1 MSLQAWQA
9 WSMSTGYFID
19 TRKWK
24 MPLSQYMFFWNAQC
38 ELSHEQPSK
47 NKLSQVWDR
56 GSLMSPRAGI
66 LPRGRLQKQTWSESE
81 VLHLKIC
88 TYYCVYV
95 GEDAMVGRWRSEGT
109 SPQVFLFPLEYGIWH
124 QTCCQTCWAILSA
137 PTVCIAI
144 SFQIT
149 WMLTDRWPMDHRFSS
164 SDTGSLLSN
173 EIFSWWWKC
182 STFVVTGH
190 SKCR

>member
-66 LPRGRLQKQTWSESE
+66 SPRGRLQKQTWSESE

-95 GEDAMVGRWRSEGT
+95 GEDAMVGRWRSEDKST
-109 SPQVFLFPLEYGIWH
+109 SVSLSTWIWH
-124 QTCCQTCWAILSA
+124 LASNLL
-137 PTVCIAI
+137 P
-144 SFQIT
+144 
-149 WMLTDRWPMDHRFSS
+149 D
-164 SDTGSLLSN
+164 LLSHLVCAN
-173 EIFSWWWKC
+173 SLHCYKLPDNMDADW
-182 STFVVTGH
+182 
-190 SKCR
+190 